1 MLDAI
6 IDRVGDWNPQLFR
19 ELKGQLKPRGL
30 VILGFLSFL
39 VQLLIYLLFA
49 SQISI
54 NSDTPGYYVTRENGV
69 GTVNWT
75 LWSGDIFVTLSFFA
89 IFILLP
95 IGTYLLTANLAKEAQ
110 NGTLNFIRM
119 SPQSALDILIGK
131 MLGVPALLYWGFAIA
146 FPFHFAFGIGAGIPF
161 YQVLGFDLILVAACT
176 FFYSIALL
184 VGLLPF
190 ENNTRSSLPWAV
202 SLITLIY
209 LIFIQGSI
217 FSNGSFQSVLD
228 ILYLFHPGFYLKS
241 IAADTTYFMFSRTNF
256 IGWYTIDLA
265 TATNFLWLLGLANF
279 SLWIYWFAQA
289 LKRRFHDL
297 KKPLWSKSQSYCIS
311 ASFTVISLGFA
322 LSNLPDSNHYL
333 LQLLGTQQV
342 LYFFVAMALIIAIS
356 PLREQVQIW
365 ALHRPQYRRGIA
377 SFIFDEKS
385 PAVLA
390 GGING
395 AILYT
400 GLVVYAIASAVF
412 SSPEGDSDVFLLG
425 TTLVCLVVSWILI
438 VLIASVYQGL
448 LLNKSRRRAVM
459 AKSGL
464 LTMVFLLPLA
474 IFFALL
480 SSDLQPML
488 AWLFTPFGL
497 FTVGKVTLVEIIFA
511 FVGQSLAIAAVMT
524 NIHNHIYRLGAS
536 ESQVLLSNKAS
547 TAIKS

>member
-30 VILGFLSFL
+30 IIVGFISFVL
-39 VQLLIYLLFA
+39 QLLLYLIFA
-49 SQISI
+49 SQVSKDPQISSI
-54 NSDTPGYYVTRENGV
+54 YITSENGV
-69 GTVNWT
+69 RTVNWA

-95 IGTYLLTANLAKEAQ
+95 IGTYLLTANLAKEARK
-110 NGTLNFIRM
+110 GTLNFVRM

-161 YQVLGFDLILVAACT
+161 YRVLGFELILVAACA

-190 ENNTRSSLPWAV
+190 ENNTRSSLPWLV
-202 SLITLIY
+202 GLITLIY

-217 FSNGSFQSVLD
+217 FSNGSFEGVFN

-241 IAADTTYFMFSRTNF
+241 IAANTSPFMFSRTGQ
-256 IGWYTIDLA
+256 IGWYTIDLT
-265 TATNFLWLLGLANF
+265 TASNFLLLFGLANF
-279 SLWIYWFAQA
+279 TLWIYWFAQA
-289 LKRRFHDL
+289 LKRRFHDV

-311 ASFTVISLGFA
+311 ASFMVINLGFA
-322 LSNLPDSNHYL
+322 LSHLPDYNRHR
-333 LQLLGTQQV
+333 LQLLALQQI
-342 LYFFVAMALIIAIS
+342 LYFLVAMGLIIAIS

-365 ALHRPQYRRGIA
+365 SLHRPQYRRGMA
-377 SFIFDEKS
+377 SLIFDEKS

-390 GGING
+390 VGING
-395 AILYT
+395 AILYA
-400 GLVVYAIASAVF
+400 GVVVYAIAAAWLPT
-412 SSPEGDSDVFLLG
+412 SPSDRNLFLLG
-425 TTLVCLVVSWILI
+425 TTLACLVISWILI
-438 VLIASVYQGL
+438 VLIASVYQIL
-448 LLNKSRRRAVM
+448 LLNKSRRRAVL

-464 LTMVFLLPLA
+464 LGMVFLVPLA
-474 IFFALL
+474 IFFAFI

-488 AWLFTPFGL
+488 AWLFTPFAL
-497 FTVGKVTLVEIIFA
+497 FTVREVNLVEIIFA
-511 FVGQSLAIAAVMT
+511 FVSQSLAIAAV
-524 NIHNHIYRLGAS
+524 NINTHNSIRRLGAS
-536 ESQVLLSNKAS
+536 EAQVLLNQNAS
-547 TAIKS
+547 TGLKP